1 MSTAGSTAAGEVR
14 EWRRNWIINGELPRE
29 LRSTHPTKQWLG
41 WVHVLLAV
49 VVALQVAASSF
60 YDEQASNTVWAFL
73 NWFMA
78 IGVLSAVAVSGVRW
92 RGSAAPGVS
101 ARRSSTVLFA
111 ASILLLLLFFEQWRF
126 NVAFFQAG
134 GELLRGPRLLLWL
147 VVDVLFVLINTAVG
161 THLLRGSRMA
171 R

>member
-1 MSTAGSTAAGEVR
+1 M
-14 EWRRNWIINGELPRE
+14 
-29 LRSTHPTKQWLG
+29 HPTKQWLG
-41 WVHVLLAV
+41 WVHVLLAA
-49 VVALQVAASSF
+49 VVAVQVAASSF

-134 GELLRGPRLLLWL
+134 GNLLRGPRLLLWL